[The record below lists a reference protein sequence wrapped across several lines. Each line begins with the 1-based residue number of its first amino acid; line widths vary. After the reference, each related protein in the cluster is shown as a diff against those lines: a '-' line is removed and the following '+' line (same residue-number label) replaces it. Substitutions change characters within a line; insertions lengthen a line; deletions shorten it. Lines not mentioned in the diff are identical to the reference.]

1 MNTIILEGNSRMI
14 MPSYCKLFHYKQ
26 VVFFNLNGEKWR
38 QYFLNHDGSIYRL
51 NLFHM
56 SPELIR

>member
-14 MPSYCKLFHYKQ
+14 IHSYCKLFHYKQ
-26 VVFFNLNGEKWR
+26 FFNLNREKLR
-38 QYFLNHDGSIYRL
+38 QYCVNHDGSIYRL

-56 SPELIR
+56 